1 MSNLGNFDPTT
12 VDPNQVAPFPDNNYC
27 LQVIE
32 SEVKAT
38 KNGNGTMLNLT
49 LEVID
54 GEYKGRRVYE
64 RINIQN
70 ASAAAQ
76 QIGQKQLSGLCHA
89 CGHLKAVTDSNE
101 LHYKPFW
108 ATIGIEKDD
117 SGKYAP
123 KNVVKKYLFENGNAP
138 AGAVPATPAIPAQ
151 PATLARPAPQ
161 AMPWGQ
167 R

>member
-1 MSNLGNFDPTT
+1 MSNLGNFDPTK
-12 VDPNQVAPFPDNNYC
+12 VDPNQVAPVPDGNYA

-32 SEVKAT
+32 SEVKPT
-38 KNGNGTMLNLT
+38 KSGVGTMLNLT
-49 LEVID
+49 LEIID
-54 GEYKGRRVYE
+54 GEQKGRRVYE

-89 CGHLKAVTDSNE
+89 CGHLKAVTDSSD

-108 ATIGIEKDD
+108 ATLGTEVDD
-117 SGKYAP
+117 TGKYAP
-123 KNVVKKYLFENGNAP
+123 KNVIKKYLFENGNAP
-138 AGAVPATPAIPAQ
+138 ANTPAGAAPAIPAQ
-151 PATLARPAPQ
+151 PATARPGPQ

>member
-12 VDPNQVAPFPDNNYC
+12 VDPNQVPPFPDGNYC
-27 LQVIE
+27 LQAIE
-32 SEVKAT
+32 SEIKPT
-38 KNGNGTMLNLT
+38 SKGTGTMLNLI
-49 LEVID
+49 LEVIE

-64 RINIQN
+64 GINIQN
-70 ASAAAQ
+70 NSAAAQ
-76 QIGQKQLSGLCHA
+76 QIGQKQLSALCHA

-108 ATIGIEKDD
+108 ATIGTKIDD
-117 SGKYAP
+117 SGKYKP
-123 KNVVKKYLFENGNAP
+123 KNVVKKYLFENGNVP
-138 AGAVPATPAIPAQ
+138 AGAAPATPAIPPQ
-151 PATLARPAPQ
+151 PAAMARPGPQ